1 MNLQKR
7 NEIVQ
12 LIVRDSNHQPNESG
26 RFKVLM
32 DWRAK
37 LAKEPHLLQLYQI
50 DEIVREVRS
59 NLTDIQPH
67 RSSGSPAQRSA
78 ATSAVPV

>member
-1 MNLQKR
+1 MNQQMR
-7 NEIVQ
+7 TEIVQ
-12 LIVRDSNHQPNESG
+12 LIVRDSNHESNESS

-67 RSSGSPAQRSA
+67 RSSGYSAYRTA
-78 ATSAVPV
+78 ATSAVPA

>member
-1 MNLQKR
+1 MTLQKR

-12 LIVRDSNHQPNESG
+12 LIVRDSNHEPKESG
-26 RFKVLM
+26 KHKVLM

-50 DEIVREVRS
+50 DEIVREVRA
-59 NLTDIQPH
+59 NLADSRPQQSH
-67 RSSGSPAQRSA
+67 GSAFQRA
-78 ATSAVPV
+78 AAAVPA

>member
-1 MNLQKR
+1 MNLQMRK
-7 NEIVQ
+7 EIVQ

-67 RSSGSPAQRSA
+67 RSSGYPSQRTVV
-78 ATSAVPV
+78 TSAVPA

>member
-1 MNLQKR
+1 MNLQMRK
-7 NEIVQ
+7 EIVQ

-67 RSSGSPAQRSA
+67 RSSGYPAYRSA
-78 ATSAVPV
+78 ATSTVPV

>member
-59 NLTDIQPH
+59 NLTEIQPH
-67 RSSGSPAQRSA
+67 RNSGYSA
-78 ATSAVPV
+78 HRTVVTSAVPV

>member
-1 MNLQKR
+1 MNLQMRKA
-7 NEIVQ
+7 IVQ
-12 LIVRDSNHQPNESG
+12 LIVRDSNHETNESG

-67 RSSGSPAQRSA
+67 RSSSYPAQRTA
-78 ATSAVPV
+78 ATSAVPA

>member
-1 MNLQKR
+1 MNLQMR

-67 RSSGSPAQRSA
+67 RSSGYPAQRTA
-78 ATSAVPV
+78 ATSAVPA